1 MRRKTNKGDFTSDN
15 RASNSV
21 PMPIHRALMHSK
33 GNNTSCKGVRPRAR
47 RYRRALMGSNNNIMS
62 FVNA

>member
-1 MRRKTNKGDFTSDN
+1 MRCKTHKEDFTSDN

-21 PMPIHRALMHSK
+21 RIRIHRALMHSK

-47 RYRRALMGSNNNIMS
+47 HYTRALMG
-62 FVNA
+62 